1 MRNNKGFT
9 LIEMLL
15 VLGIMLL
22 IFAIAIPKKQGI
34 DDDLLLY
41 QTVVEIENTL
51 KLARHLS
58 IDESTTYRMDINKKE
73 VTLRKYLHNTEPVYS
88 FHIPESIEVRITTYN
103 VIHFNR
109 NGASGYNRIV
119 VENGKQERYI
129 LETSI
134 GTGRI
139 NISR

>member
-1 MRNNKGFT
+1 MRNNQGFT
-9 LIEMLL
+9 LIEILL

-22 IFAIAIPKKQGI
+22 LFAMIIPNKQGI

-41 QTVVEIENTL
+41 QTVIKLENTL

-58 IDESTTYRMDINKKE
+58 IDESTTYRMDINNKE
-73 VTLRKYLHNTEPVYS
+73 VTLRRYLYNSEPVYS
-88 FHIPESIEVRITTYN
+88 FQIPEIIEARITTDN
-103 VIHFNR
+103 VVYFNR
-109 NGASGYNRIV
+109 NGASGYNRILIQ
-119 VENGKQERYI
+119 NSKNERYI
-129 LETSI
+129 IETMI

>member
-1 MRNNKGFT
+1 MKKKGVT
-9 LIEMLL
+9 LIELLL

-22 IFAIAIPKKQGI
+22 VFAIVIPKKHRI

-58 IDESTTYRMDINKKE
+58 IDESTTYRMDINKKQ
-73 VTLRKYLHNTEPVYS
+73 VTLRRYLHNTEPVHT
-88 FHIPESIEVRITTYN
+88 FEIPESIEARITTYN
-103 VIHFNR
+103 VVYFNR
-109 NGASGYNRIV
+109 NGASGYNRIL
-119 VENGKQERYI
+119 VENSKNERYI
-129 LETSI
+129 LETII